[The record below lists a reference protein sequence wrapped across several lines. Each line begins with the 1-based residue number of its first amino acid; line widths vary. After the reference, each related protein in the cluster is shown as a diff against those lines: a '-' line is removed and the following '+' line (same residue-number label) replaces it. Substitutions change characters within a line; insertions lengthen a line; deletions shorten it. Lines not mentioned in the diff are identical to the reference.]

1 MKLRKW
7 HKQFNI
13 KLKTYEYN
21 QLILLLTLSLPI
33 FWLPVPGK
41 HIYVREIK
49 LHPLTFVNTAIIIAN
64 GTEGI
69 LSTLVSNGT
78 GMVSTIVAKG
88 SERVKLSSVQLIR
101 EKRCKDLQLLH
112 SRSVPSAPRAQSTD

>member
-1 MKLRKW
+1 VPQWLSRLLMKLRKW

-21 QLILLLTLSLPI
+21 QLILLLTLSLSI

-49 LHPLTFVNTAIIIAN
+49 LHPLTFVNTVIIIAN
-64 GTEGI
+64 GTEGV
-69 LSTLVSNGT
+69 LSTLVANGT
-78 GMVSTIVAKG
+78 GTVSTIVAKG
-88 SERVKLSSVQLIR
+88 SERVKSI
-101 EKRCKDLQLLH
+101 
-112 SRSVPSAPRAQSTD
+112 